1 MAICRALGG
10 RSLTTCPPIRTSP
23 AVGRSSPAIIRSSV
37 VLPDPDGPSSTRYS
51 PSSVR
56 RSIPSTAGVSVKT
69 LRTSLVS
76 TTAMASPAPPGG
88 CAWSSGGAADEAL
101 LAPLRVDW
109 LDGRLRLGHGVL
121 GGHAVGGVGHHVRDH
136 EGGEDLALGR
146 VGGARVA
153 DVDAPA
159 LRVLEQRELVG
170 WLRAEGV
177 VVEPAGQLLPGGG
190 VLERGEVV
198 QLGVVGDVVRL
209 VGQRQQELLGGVHL
223 LGELGDDVAAHH
235 VLGDQRRLGAPQR
248 RPEEDVVGHR
258 RVGALRAA
266 VGGDRVEDVVELAR
280 DQPLVVGGGGPAE
293 DLVGHALLEQLGHV
307 VDRVDHLGGVDH
319 HVLLRVLDRPAE
331 RPHQAPGRHVGVD
344 LLRHAD
350 ADRDAL
356 APLELGAAAEQL
368 VIGGGP
374 VRQADL
380 APEALAVVARV
391 GRPGVPEAVVLV
403 GGRVEAGELGEAN
416 LVAVLADGLLD
427 DVADVD
433 HARLQRRRRHD
444 PLDQVVALAGVDLG
458 GGAGGEQGVVD
469 VVDGHGDAV
478 VLAPLLGPAVE
489 PGVVAGDE
497 MAPLQDPELLP
508 ALRAG
513 GSRGPGARRQDAR
526 AGARGG
532 ECAGGP
538 QEFATR
544 DFAAVFRHGRLLV
557 TITVTDT
564 TGSYPSGA
572 SRTTLGKAMWRARG
586 EGAAMAVRYGH
597 GGVGGGGRGR
607 GMLGSRMP
615 SGPEADR
622 SLREVLSDRQ
632 VLRRAARLF
641 RPYRLQ
647 VAIVT
652 VAILVTAGLGVA
664 NPLLIRATFDKA
676 LFVPGGPRI
685 RLLVTLVSLMIAIPV
700 VSSLVGV
707 YQSWLTNTTGQSVMR
722 DLRATLYA
730 HLQSMPLRF
739 FTATRTGEI
748 QSRLAND
755 VGGLQVVITDV
766 ASSVLSNLVILLSTL
781 VAMLVLSWQLTVLS
795 LFLLPLFVVLTR
807 RVGRARR
814 RVTGETQEA
823 LAEMSATTEET
834 LSVSGVLLAK
844 VFGRQKSEA
853 ERYGEQ
859 NEDLASLQVRQQMIG
874 RSFFAVVSTFFS
886 ITPALVYLVA
896 GLTYRHG
903 GQLSPG
909 TLVAFTTLQA
919 RLFMPIGQVLQIST
933 EVASSLALFS
943 RIFDYLDMHPDI
955 VDAPDAATLPAT
967 QVRGE
972 VGLDQVWFSYDATRG
987 RVLLDGHDVRKLTLS
1002 SLSDAIGMVTQESYL
1017 FHASVRRNLMYARP
1031 EATEEQLVAAATAA
1045 SIHDRITELEHGYDT
1060 VVGKRGY
1067 RLSGGEKQRLAIARV
1082 VLKDPRVL
1090 ILDEATSSL
1099 DTTSER
1105 IVQAALQPLL
1115 RGRTTIALAHRLSTI
1130 LAADVIF
1137 VLDRGR
1143 LIESGSHADLLA
1155 HGCLYRNLYDQ
1166 HFGGGAVEARC
1177 HNGLI
1182 MSNGQVIS
1190 IPETGTEAAT

>member
-1 MAICRALGG
+1 
-10 RSLTTCPPIRTSP
+10 
-23 AVGRSSPAIIRSSV
+23 
-37 VLPDPDGPSSTRYS
+37 
-51 PSSVR
+51 
-56 RSIPSTAGVSVKT
+56 
-69 LRTSLVS
+69 
-76 TTAMASPAPPGG
+76 
-88 CAWSSGGAADEAL
+88 
-101 LAPLRVDW
+101 
-109 LDGRLRLGHGVL
+109 
-121 GGHAVGGVGHHVRDH
+121 
-136 EGGEDLALGR
+136 
-146 VGGARVA
+146 
-153 DVDAPA
+153 
-159 LRVLEQRELVG
+159 
-170 WLRAEGV
+170 
-177 VVEPAGQLLPGGG
+177 
-190 VLERGEVV
+190 
-198 QLGVVGDVVRL
+198 
-209 VGQRQQELLGGVHL
+209 
-223 LGELGDDVAAHH
+223 
-235 VLGDQRRLGAPQR
+235 
-248 RPEEDVVGHR
+248 
-258 RVGALRAA
+258 
-266 VGGDRVEDVVELAR
+266 
-280 DQPLVVGGGGPAE
+280 
-293 DLVGHALLEQLGHV
+293 
-307 VDRVDHLGGVDH
+307 
-319 HVLLRVLDRPAE
+319 
-331 RPHQAPGRHVGVD
+331 
-344 LLRHAD
+344 
-350 ADRDAL
+350 
-356 APLELGAAAEQL
+356 
-368 VIGGGP
+368 
-374 VRQADL
+374 
-380 APEALAVVARV
+380 
-391 GRPGVPEAVVLV
+391 
-403 GGRVEAGELGEAN
+403 
-416 LVAVLADGLLD
+416 
-427 DVADVD
+427 
-433 HARLQRRRRHD
+433 
-444 PLDQVVALAGVDLG
+444 
-458 GGAGGEQGVVD
+458 
-469 VVDGHGDAV
+469 
-478 VLAPLLGPAVE
+478 
-489 PGVVAGDE
+489 
-497 MAPLQDPELLP
+497 
-508 ALRAG
+508 
-513 GSRGPGARRQDAR
+513 
-526 AGARGG
+526 
-532 ECAGGP
+532 
-538 QEFATR
+538 
-544 DFAAVFRHGRLLV
+544 
-557 TITVTDT
+557 
-564 TGSYPSGA
+564 
-572 SRTTLGKAMWRARG
+572 
-586 EGAAMAVRYGH
+586 
-597 GGVGGGGRGR
+597 
-607 GMLGSRMP
+607 MP

-859 NEDLASLQVRQQMIG
+859 NERLARLQVRQQMIG

-903 GQLSPG
+903 GRLSPG

-955 VDAPDAATLPAT
+955 VDAPGAVALPADR
-967 QVRGE
+967 VRGE
-972 VGLDQVWFSYDATRG
+972 VGLDQVWFSYDAAPSSLSAVSDGPPPRSRWALRDLDLRVEPGMLAAIVGPSGAGKTTISYLIPRLYDTTRG
-987 RVLLDGHDVRKLTLS
+987 RVLLDGHDVRQLTLA

-1017 FHASVRRNLMYARP
+1017 FHASVRRNLLYARP
-1031 EATEEQLVAAATAA
+1031 HATDEELAAAATAA
-1045 SIHDRITELEHGYDT
+1045 YIHDRIIELENGYDT
-1060 VVGKRGY
+1060 VVGERGY

-1082 VLKDPRVL
+1082 ILKDPRVL

-1099 DTTSER
+1099 DTASER
-1105 IVQAALQPLL
+1105 IVQAALQPLM
-1115 RGRTTIALAHRLSTI
+1115 RGRTTIAIAHRLSTI

-1143 LIESGSHADLLA
+1143 LVEQGSHAELLA
-1155 HGCLYRNLYDQ
+1155 HGGLYRTLYDEQ
-1166 HFGGGAVEARC
+1166 FGGGAVEARC
-1177 HNGLI
+1177 HNGLV

-1190 IPETGTEAAT
+1190 IPETGTEALT